1 MRLSQILQQAA
12 GAVVASSLLSITV
25 AAAEPF
31 DSHVKILPSSFT
43 PPQVFENSNL
53 VRNVNLEKHY
63 PRETVNVVI
72 KNVGKEPQSEYYYL
86 FPSAQVGYVGGLEV
100 RDKKDAAAGAFK
112 VDLAQYEE
120 PKYADWQLID
130 IDLLMETAQTRTT

>member
-1 MRLSQILQQAA
+1 MMLTQMLRHTAA
-12 GAVVASSLLSITV
+12 VIFASSLLSTTVV
-25 AAAEPF
+25 AASESSDAT
-31 DSHVKILPSSFT
+31 VKILPASFT

-86 FPSAQVGYVGGLEV
+86 FPSAQVGHVGGLEV
-100 RDKKDAAAGAFK
+100 RDKKDASAGAFK
-112 VDLAQYEE
+112 VELAQYEE
-120 PKYADWQLID
+120 PKYA
-130 IDLLMETAQTRTT
+130 R